1 VGANQ
6 RLPTSAIQIVGLRLN
21 GHTKHRRIRAQV
33 AKGVTGGPN
42 MPLTSLVRLT
52 TSPNKLANV
61 CNWHECDMAGWRMD
75 VRFRS
80 KSGHAADISAMTES
94 ARSMTRYPPMGG
106 QLHRTHHLVETEQR
120 VGSAVLDSSAPQ
132 QSARGPERCSA
143 DEYLQKLPAGK
154 PQTALPIIR
163 LQYLPCNLAEE
174 GEGPLVARCVV
185 SLQRHSS
192 DAIGGEADIARTS
205 RTCRFEVNDPLRTW
219 AGRFCCDARALTCY
233 T

>member
-1 VGANQ
+1 
-6 RLPTSAIQIVGLRLN
+6 
-21 GHTKHRRIRAQV
+21 
-33 AKGVTGGPN
+33 

-205 RTCRFEVNDPLRTW
+205 RTCRYEVTPHRTRSVSCRRSKDRFGVSLGHSAMSVQCPVCPKPDT
-219 AGRFCCDARALTCY
+219 AGRFMSTRPSSDLI
-233 T
+233 